1 MRAIKRGRVKKS
13 SDYPRF
19 EVRFRDNEELNIVTN
34 TVEDISNRLNQGI
47 KDGEKRF
54 TKKEVVMM
62 LLEEGAKVIK
72 RANLRRG

>member
-1 MRAIKRGRVKKS
+1 MRALKRDRIKKG

-19 EVRFRDNEELNIVTN
+19 EVRFRDEKELDTITQVVDEVTDLLN
-34 TVEDISNRLNQGI
+34 KKLKED
-47 KDGEKRF
+47 EKRF

-72 RANLRRG
+72 KSNLRRG